1 MSTTTPR
8 RHNMAALVAAVLA
21 SCVLHGS
28 MLAGFDQVRIDA
40 SQMQAQNTTPVL
52 TLPTVE
58 ITHARS

>member
-1 MSTTTPR
+1 MSDTTPR
-8 RHNMAALVAAVLA
+8 RHNIAALFAAVLA

-28 MLAGFDQVRIDA
+28 MLAGFDRVGFDA
-40 SQMQAQNTTPVL
+40 SQMQAKNTTTI